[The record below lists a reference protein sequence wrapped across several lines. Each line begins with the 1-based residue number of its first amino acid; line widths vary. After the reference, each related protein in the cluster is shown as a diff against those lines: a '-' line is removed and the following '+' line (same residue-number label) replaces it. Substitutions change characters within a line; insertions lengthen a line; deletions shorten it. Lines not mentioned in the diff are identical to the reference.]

1 MLLVSTI
8 VETLSD
14 NFSSY
19 IFIRS
24 LTDTDKLFSILSNF
38 LSFENLNNID
48 ENSLILY
55 ISISILFI
63 FLLKNIF
70 ISFVNFYNLNLIRK
84 IRTKISNDLFYYY
97 LKNDYEFHISRNP
110 SGLIRNITSETGH
123 CTSLITS
130 TLLFLREILVAIAI
144 LSLLVI
150 VDVWISLLIFI
161 ILGIFFN
168 FIFPLY
174 KKRFKI

>member
-1 MLLVSTI
+1 MIKKILLILTKNDQRQVFFLFLMLLVSTI
-8 VETLSD
+8 VETLSIT
-14 NFSSY
+14 SVP
-19 IFIRS
+19 IFVIS

-97 LKNDYEFHISRNP
+97 LKNDYEFHISRT
-110 SGLIRNITSETGH
+110 SGLIRNIT
-123 CTSLITS
+123 
-130 TLLFLREILVAIAI
+130 
-144 LSLLVI
+144 
-150 VDVWISLLIFI
+150 
-161 ILGIFFN
+161 
-168 FIFPLY
+168 
-174 KKRFKI
+174 

>member
-1 MLLVSTI
+1 M
-8 VETLSD
+8 
-14 NFSSY
+14 
-19 IFIRS
+19 
-24 LTDTDKLFSILSNF
+24 
-38 LSFENLNNID
+38 NNID

-161 ILGIFFN
+161 ILGIFQFY
-168 FIFPLY
+168 FLY
-174 KKRFKI
+174 TRKGSKFRGKKIQEFWGKQIPNS